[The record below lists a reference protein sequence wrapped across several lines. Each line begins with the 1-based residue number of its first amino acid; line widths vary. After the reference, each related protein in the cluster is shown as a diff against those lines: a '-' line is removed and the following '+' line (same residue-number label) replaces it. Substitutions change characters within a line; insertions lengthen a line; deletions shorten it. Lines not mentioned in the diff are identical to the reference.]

1 MTKINPI
8 SVLNKFLTLLSLLS
22 AILFFSF
29 PTQTQAYRTSSVSGS
44 LPNIVFTSTKKAVE
58 PPFELGNHVYDADG
72 NTVKLSIPDI
82 GVSAP
87 VIFANSFDSQSSDWN
102 CLKSYRQC
110 PMRYLL
116 RFGILHI
123 FGTPQPG
130 DIGNS
135 ILVGHSS
142 CFGAEKTEYC
152 KVLAK
157 LNNLNNG
164 SKFNVTY
171 SNGREQT
178 FEVFDSYRVYLAN
191 GKKTATQIDATQNKI
206 NAKQRQIDKAK
217 NAKIRANFEKQ
228 LATLQNQYNSL
239 SQKNEAT
246 NIDKR
251 NNKFPNERVVTIE
264 TCWPLGTATDRWV
277 IQAKVIED
285 KFPTKSN

>member
-1 MTKINPI
+1 MSKSN
-8 SVLNKFLTLLSLLS
+8 SKSFLKSIFTTFSLFS

-29 PTQTQAYRTSSVSGS
+29 PTQTQAISTSSISTS
-44 LPNIVFTSTKKAVE
+44 LPNVVFTAAKKVVE
-58 PPFELGNHVYDADG
+58 PPFELGNHIYDADG
-72 NTVKLSIPDI
+72 NTVKISISDI

-87 VIFANSFDSQSSDWN
+87 INFANSFDSQSSDWN

-142 CFGAEKTEYC
+142 CYAAERTEYC

-157 LNNLNNG
+157 LNYVTAG
-164 SKFNVTY
+164 SKINISY

-178 FEVFDSYRVYLAN
+178 FEVFDSYRVYLARA
-191 GKKTATQIDATQNKI
+191 KTLGTQMDTAQKRI
-206 NAKQRQIDKAK
+206 NAKQRQIDTAK
-217 NAKIRANFEKQ
+217 NAKTKALYEKQ
-228 LATLQNQYNSL
+228 LIPLQKQFDTL
-239 SQKNEAT
+239 SQRNEAT
-246 NIDKR
+246 NINKR
-251 NNKFPNERVVTIE
+251 NAKFPNERVITIE

-277 IQAKVIED
+277 VQAKLTED
-285 KFPTKSN
+285 KFPASN

>member
-1 MTKINPI
+1 MTKINPL
-8 SVLNKFLTLLSLLS
+8 SVFNKLFTLLALLS
-22 AILFFSF
+22 ATLFFSF
-29 PTQTQAYRTSSVSGS
+29 PTQTQAYSVSSISNS
-44 LPNIVFTSTKKAVE
+44 LPNVVFTATKKVVE
-58 PPFELGNHVYDADG
+58 PPFELGNHIYDADG

-87 VIFANSFDSQSSDWN
+87 INFANSFDSQSSDWN

-130 DIGNS
+130 DVGNS

-142 CFGAEKTEYC
+142 CYSVEKTEYC
-152 KVLAK
+152 KVLQK
-157 LNNLNNG
+157 LNYLNKG
-164 SKFNVTY
+164 SKINIIY

-191 GKKTATQIDATQNKI
+191 AKKIATQMDTAQNRI
-206 NAKQRQIDKAK
+206 NAKQRQIDTTRNTRTKVTY
-217 NAKIRANFEKQ
+217 EKQ
-228 LATLQNQYNSL
+228 MVTLQAQYDAL

-246 NIDKR
+246 NVNKR
-251 NNKFPNERVVTIE
+251 NNKFPNDRVITVE

-285 KFPTKSN
+285 KAPASN